1 MGRYW
6 PYLVLLLP
14 PLFWAGNFIVGRAFS
29 AELGAITMSFYRWL
43 LALCLLAPFAYSR
56 VRQELPIIL
65 NHLPILT
72 VLALLSVASF
82 NVLLYLGLRDTEAT
96 NALLINSSIPVWIV
110 LFGVLFYN
118 DSLTLRRGLGI
129 LVSLLGVSFL
139 IFSGQ
144 SQGLT
149 VNPGDLWVIS
159 SSIGWALYSLTLRKK
174 PSGLSGLGFLAYIVL
189 FGVCFNGLL
198 LAINPLDEAPLPI
211 TLDTLYAV
219 GYVAIFASLGAYVCW
234 NYGVGQ
240 LGAQVAG
247 QYIHLMPFYGVL
259 LASLFLNESLS
270 YHHWVAGGL
279 IATGLILALRQSPH
293 ALASKSN

>member
-1 MGRYW
+1 MGRSW

-144 SQGLT
+144 SQRLT
-149 VNPGDLWVIS
+149 VNPGDLWVMS

-174 PSGLSGLGFLAYIVL
+174 PSDLSGLGFLGYIVL

-198 LAINPLDEAPLPI
+198 LAINPLNEAPLPM

-270 YHHWVAGGL
+270 YHHCVAGGL
-279 IATGLILALRQSPH
+279 IVTGIISALT
-293 ALASKSN
+293 

>member
-1 MGRYW
+1 MGRSW

-110 LFGVLFYN
+110 LFGVLFYD

-144 SQGLT
+144 SQRLT

-174 PSGLSGLGFLAYIVL
+174 PSDLSGRGFLAYIVL

-198 LAINPLDEAPLPI
+198 LAINPLNEAPLPM

>member
-1 MGRYW
+1 MGRSW

-72 VLALLSVASF
+72 ALALLSVASF

-129 LVSLLGVSFL
+129 LASLFGVSFL

-149 VNPGDLWVIS
+149 VNPGDLWVMS

-198 LAINPLDEAPLPI
+198 LAINPLDEAPLPM

>member
-110 LFGVLFYN
+110 LFGVLFYD

-144 SQGLT
+144 SQRLT
-149 VNPGDLWVIS
+149 VNPGDLWVMS

-174 PSGLSGLGFLAYIVL
+174 PSDLSGLGFLAYIVL

-198 LAINPLDEAPLPI
+198 LAINPLNEAPLPM

>member
-198 LAINPLDEAPLPI
+198 LAINPLDEAPLPM

-270 YHHWVAGGL
+270 YYHWVAGGL

>member
-82 NVLLYLGLRDTEAT
+82 NILLYLGLRDTEAT

-198 LAINPLDEAPLPI
+198 LAINPLDEAPLPM

>member
-1 MGRYW
+1 MGRSW

-56 VRQELPIIL
+56 VRQELPVVL

-110 LFGVLFYN
+110 LFGVLFYD

-144 SQGLT
+144 SQRLT

-174 PSGLSGLGFLAYIVL
+174 PSDLSGLGFLAYIVL

-198 LAINPLDEAPLPI
+198 LAINPLDEAPLPM

>member
-1 MGRYW
+1 MGRSW

-56 VRQELPIIL
+56 VRKELPIIL
-65 NHLPILT
+65 HHLPILT

-129 LVSLLGVSFL
+129 SVSLCGVSFL

-159 SSIGWALYSLTLRKK
+159 SSIGWALYSLTLRRK
-174 PSGLSGLGFLAYIVL
+174 PSDLSGLGFLAYIVL

-198 LAINPLDEAPLPI
+198 LAINPLDEAPLPM

-219 GYVAIFASLGAYVCW
+219 SYVAVFASLGAYVCW

-259 LASLFLNESLS
+259 LASLFLSESLS

>member
-1 MGRYW
+1 MGRSW

-56 VRQELPIIL
+56 VRQELPVVL

-110 LFGVLFYN
+110 LFGVLFYD

-144 SQGLT
+144 SQRLT
-149 VNPGDLWVIS
+149 VNPGDLWVMS

-174 PSGLSGLGFLAYIVL
+174 PSDLSGLGFLAYIVL

-198 LAINPLDEAPLPI
+198 LAINPLNEAPLPM

>member
-1 MGRYW
+1 MGRSW

-56 VRQELPIIL
+56 VRQELPVIL

-72 VLALLSVASF
+72 MLALLSVASF
-82 NVLLYLGLRDTEAT
+82 NVLLYLGLRNTEAT

-110 LFGVLFYN
+110 IFGVLFYN

-129 LVSLLGVSFL
+129 LISLFGVGFL

-174 PSGLSGLGFLAYIVL
+174 PSDLSGLGFLAYIVL

-198 LAINPLDEAPLPI
+198 LAINPLDEAPLPM

-279 IATGLILALRQSPH
+279 IATGLILALRQPPH

>member
-198 LAINPLDEAPLPI
+198 LAINPLDEAPLPM

-247 QYIHLMPFYGVL
+247 QYIHLMPFYGIL

>member
-1 MGRYW
+1 MGRSW
-6 PYLVLLLP
+6 PYVVLLLP

-56 VRQELPIIL
+56 VRKELPIIL

-96 NALLINSSIPVWIV
+96 NALLFNSSIPVWIV
-110 LFGVLFYN
+110 LFGVLLYN
-118 DSLTLRRGLGI
+118 DSLTLRRGLGV
-129 LVSLLGVSFL
+129 LVPLFGVRVWV
-139 IFSGQ
+139 FSAR

-174 PSGLSGLGFLAYIVL
+174 PSDLSGLGFLAYIVL

-198 LAINPLDEAPLPI
+198 LVINPLDEAPLPM

-234 NYGVGQ
+234 NYGVGE

-270 YHHWVAGGL
+270 YHHWVGGGL
-279 IATGLILALRQSPH
+279 IATGLILAFRQSPH

>member
-1 MGRYW
+1 MGRSL

-29 AELGAITMSFYRWL
+29 SELGAITMSFYRWL

-56 VRQELPIIL
+56 VRKELPIIL
-65 NHLPILT
+65 SHLPILT

-82 NVLLYLGLRDTEAT
+82 NVLLYLGLRHTEAT
-96 NALLINSSIPVWIV
+96 NALLINSSIPIWIV

-118 DSLTLRRGLGI
+118 DSLTIRRGLGI
-129 LVSLLGVSFL
+129 LVSLSGVSFL

-149 VNPGDLWVIS
+149 ANPGDFWVIS

-174 PSGLSGLGFLAYIVL
+174 PSGLSGLGFLAYIIFV
-189 FGVCFNGLL
+189 GVCFNGLL
-198 LAINPLDEAPLPI
+198 MAINPLDEAPLPM
-211 TLDTLYAV
+211 TLDTIYAV

-240 LGAQVAG
+240 LGAQIAG

-270 YHHWVAGGL
+270 YQHWVAGGL
-279 IATGLILALRQSPH
+279 ITTGLILALRQSPH

>member
-110 LFGVLFYN
+110 FFGVLFYN

-159 SSIGWALYSLTLRKK
+159 SSVGWALYSLTLRKK

-198 LAINPLDEAPLPI
+198 LAINPLDEAPLPM

>member
-1 MGRYW
+1 MSRTW

-14 PLFWAGNFIVGRAFS
+14 PLFWAGNFIVGRAFAS
-29 AELGAITMSFYRWL
+29 DLGALTMSFYRWL
-43 LALCLLAPFAYSR
+43 FALCLLLPFAFQT
-56 VRQELPIIL
+56 VRRELPVII
-65 NHLPILT
+65 NNLPILT
-72 VLALLSVASF
+72 ILALLSVASF

-110 LFGVLFYN
+110 LFGVLFFK
-118 DSLTLRRGLGI
+118 DTLSARRGAGI
-129 LVSLLGVSFL
+129 LVSLIGVAYL

-144 SQGLT
+144 SDHFT

-174 PSGLSGLGFLAYIVL
+174 PSELSGLGFLAYIVF
-189 FGVCFNGLL
+189 FGVFFNGLL
-198 LAINPLDEAPLPI
+198 LSLNPLNEPPIPL

-247 QYIHLMPFYGVL
+247 QYIHLMPFYGVI
-259 LASLFLNESLS
+259 LAYIFLNESLTPN
-270 YHHWVAGGL
+270 HWISGAL
-279 IATGLILALRQSPH
+279 IAAGLFLALRQPNH
-293 ALASKSN
+293 AMASKSN

>member
-149 VNPGDLWVIS
+149 VNPGDLWVMS

-174 PSGLSGLGFLAYIVL
+174 PSDLSGLGFLAYIVL

-198 LAINPLDEAPLPI
+198 LAINPLDEAPLPM
-211 TLDTLYAV
+211 TLDTLCAV

-279 IATGLILALRQSPH
+279 IATGLILALRQSPY

>member
-1 MGRYW
+1 MGRSW

-56 VRQELPIIL
+56 VRQELPVIL

-72 VLALLSVASF
+72 MLALLSVASF
-82 NVLLYLGLRDTEAT
+82 NVLLYLGLRNTEAT

-110 LFGVLFYN
+110 LFGVLFYD

-144 SQGLT
+144 SQRLT

-174 PSGLSGLGFLAYIVL
+174 PSDLSGLGFLAYIVL

-198 LAINPLDEAPLPI
+198 LAINPLNEAPLPM

>member
-1 MGRYW
+1 MGRSW

-43 LALCLLAPFAYSR
+43 LALGLLAPFAYSR

-110 LFGVLFYN
+110 LFGVLFYD

-144 SQGLT
+144 SQRLT

-174 PSGLSGLGFLAYIVL
+174 PSDLSGLGFLAYIVL

-198 LAINPLDEAPLPI
+198 LAINPLDEAPLPM

-240 LGAQVAG
+240 LGAQVEG

-259 LASLFLNESLS
+259 LASRFLNESLS
-270 YHHWVAGGL
+270 YHHWGAGGL

>member
-1 MGRYW
+1 MGRSW

-110 LFGVLFYN
+110 LFGVLFYD

-144 SQGLT
+144 SQRLT
-149 VNPGDLWVIS
+149 VNPGDLWVMS

-174 PSGLSGLGFLAYIVL
+174 PSDLSGLGFLAYIVL

-198 LAINPLDEAPLPI
+198 LAINPLNEAPLPM

>member
-1 MGRYW
+1 MGRSW

-139 IFSGQ
+139 IFSGP

-149 VNPGDLWVIS
+149 VNPGDLWVMS

-174 PSGLSGLGFLAYIVL
+174 PSDLSGLGFLAYIVL

-198 LAINPLDEAPLPI
+198 LAINPLDEAPLPM

>member
-1 MGRYW
+1 MGRSW

-56 VRQELPIIL
+56 VRQELPVVL

-110 LFGVLFYN
+110 LFGVLFYD

-144 SQGLT
+144 SQRLT

-174 PSGLSGLGFLAYIVL
+174 PSDLSGLGFLAYIVL

-198 LAINPLDEAPLPI
+198 LAINPLDEAPLPM

-279 IATGLILALRQSPH
+279 IATGLILALRQPPH